1 MDPARILPFVLER
14 FPAQEATL
22 PAKGGR
28 EARGSAPRA
37 VRHRSRARGARLKSP
52 AARARSV
59 RPATLLATALAAAAL
74 LLAVA
79 LAASS
84 AAPAG
89 ATPLPP
95 PSPQG
100 DGGRPLLA
108 AGVASAQ
115 EWTRASAL
123 GVTLDAIVGREWITA
138 DADEAGIDA
147 IVWRLSRLQWETR
160 LPVVLHDY
168 YWGDTAHRRA
178 CFEEAGLCGGRSV
191 AAWEARAGAIG
202 GSIARW
208 APPGAKWIV
217 VIETEIDNDAA
228 DQRENA
234 AWWET
239 EYPRLARRVASAIE
253 SRALGHAETAVSLGA
268 WAPES
273 YARWSALL
281 NAPELDYA
289 GFQTSGNHER
299 EGEPCPVDDYAT
311 LFAERTLRAAEAM
324 ARVAPG
330 KPLGVWDVFVSSHG
344 AGGER
349 DQARYFHDLSR
360 GRDRLAALGV
370 RWIAVR
376 TLADDPA
383 QSGCL
388 GEDERHF
395 GLLAGARAKP
405 AFEAFVEAFAHPRAL
420 PGEAGTPQ
428 AASAGRA
435 EADARAGDGRA
446 WSLPAGAHA
455 RATFRAPEDGEYVV
469 AACLAADAHA
479 VAELRWGATRIWK
492 GASPL
497 DYEARSGAIQLSAGE
512 TATVALVAIGP
523 ASVRLDGLH
532 LRLADAPSSALD
544 ACAAGSLER
553 VAPAPAQGT
562 REAER
567 REDAEDAARLALR

>member
-1 MDPARILPFVLER
+1 M
-14 FPAQEATL
+14 
-22 PAKGGR
+22 
-28 EARGSAPRA
+28 
-37 VRHRSRARGARLKSP
+37 
-52 AARARSV
+52 
-59 RPATLLATALAAAAL
+59 RPATLLATALATASL

-84 AAPAG
+84 APPAG

-95 PSPQG
+95 PAPQG
-100 DGGRPLLA
+100 DAGRPLLA
-108 AGVASAQ
+108 AGVASAI
-115 EWTRASAL
+115 EWKRASAH

-138 DADEAGIDA
+138 DADERGIDA

-178 CFEEAGLCGGRSV
+178 WFEEAGLCGGRSV
-191 AAWEARAGAIG
+191 AEWETRAGAIG
-202 GSIARW
+202 EAIARW

-349 DQARYFHDLSR
+349 DQARYFDDLAR

-370 RWIAVR
+370 RWVAVR
-376 TLADDPA
+376 TLEDDPA

-405 AFEAFVEAFAHPRAL
+405 AFEAFVEAFAHPRL
-420 PGEAGTPQ
+420 DPGEAAIPQ
-428 AASAGRA
+428 AASAGRE

-446 WSLPAGAHA
+446 WRLPAGAHA
-455 RATFRAPEDGEYVV
+455 RVTFRAPEDGEYVV
-469 AACLAADAHA
+469 AACFAADAHA
-479 VAELRWGATRIWK
+479 LAELRRDATTLWK
-492 GASPL
+492 GTATPAYHARSSPL
-497 DYEARSGAIQLSAGE
+497 VLRAGE
-512 TATVALVAIGP
+512 DATLTLLAIGP
-523 ASVRLDGLH
+523 EDVRLDALE
-532 LRLADAPSSALD
+532 LRSARSLEGALD
-544 ACAAGSLER
+544 ACAAAPSASPAER
-553 VAPAPAQGT
+553 ATVGAIGEPIRGAGAAAQG
-562 REAER
+562 AF
-567 REDAEDAARLALR
+567 AAS